1 MNDNYEFTAINL
13 KEFKLNNSERHD
25 LLFRLLVLNTFIV
38 LVLLISILYPLNS
51 YKKIIVKF
59 FSIQLS
65 ISKIKLKIYHVLFL
79 ILGVYIYLYYCLKIT
94 VQQYIIKSNETYT
107 QKLIRLDKKWV
118 IESEI
123 WMIFLIII
131 CLLSIYKNAHLF
143 NKEIKLNEKIKDINK
158 EIINNNNNN
167 EWKKLY
173 KESEIIIN
181 SYIWLLIWLINILK

>member
-13 KEFKLNNSERHD
+13 KDFKLNNSERHD
-25 LLFRLLVLNTFIV
+25 ILFRLLVLNTFIV

>member
-13 KEFKLNNSERHD
+13 KDFKLNKSERHD
-25 LLFRLLVLNTFIV
+25 ILFRLLVLNTFIV

-94 VQQYIIKSNETYT
+94 VQQYLIKSNETYT

>member
-13 KEFKLNNSERHD
+13 KNFKLNNSERHD
-25 LLFRLLVLNTFIV
+25 ILFRLLVLNTFIV

-181 SYIWLLIWLINILK
+181 SYI

>member
-13 KEFKLNNSERHD
+13 KDFKLNNSERHD
-25 LLFRLLVLNTFIV
+25 ILFRLLVLNTFIV

-59 FSIQLS
+59 FSIQIS

>member
-13 KEFKLNNSERHD
+13 KDFKLNNSERHD
-25 LLFRLLVLNTFIV
+25 ILFRLLVLNTFIV

-181 SYIWLLIWLINILK
+181 SYIWLLIWLIN